1 MIRHLKIGEIRL
13 SLEKL
18 EVENYKSLHS
28 LTIPIRKFNVFIGR
42 NNSGKSNLLDCL
54 QFISEITTNPT
65 NTAFAARGDYS
76 HVVFGGYLKEQ
87 ITLKVWQD
95 INGVKIDYEI
105 ILGENGIINERVFDE
120 SRNLVLLDRKEPGT
134 IKILNEVEHSTGTLG
149 TNPIVS
155 GLMYVR
161 TNPVYQKI
169 SPTLANLVSF
179 LNSWKFYKLNPAA
192 LRNALDPRRQYD
204 IGRDGSLS
212 PLVLHTLLSEKLSIF
227 KEVEETL
234 RSAIEEIEE
243 LQSPLTEDGRAY
255 VAIKEK
261 SFEKPFDYHQL
272 SDGTLILLAHLLAV
286 QSPAKGKLMAV
297 EEPEDY
303 VHPKL
308 LKFLVDTIKASG
320 TQVLLVTHSPYL
332 LDVISPEDV
341 FIVQKIQGKTRCT
354 SPDKKE
360 LAKFLKDFSMGE
372 LWVSGEFENAK

>member
-1 MIRHLKIGEIRL
+1 MKIDGIKL

-18 EVENYKSLHS
+18 EVNNYKSLHS
-28 LTIPIRKFNVFIGR
+28 LTISLRKFNVFIGR

-54 QFISEITTNPT
+54 QFISEITTINPT
-65 NTAFAARGDYS
+65 SAAFAERGDYS
-76 HVVFGGYLKEQ
+76 HVVFGGNLKEQ

-95 INGVKIDYEI
+95 INGAQTDYEI

-120 SRNLVLLDRKEPGT
+120 SHNLVLLDRKEPGT
-134 IKILNEVEHSTGTLG
+134 VNIFDEGGHSISTIG
-149 TNPIVS
+149 TNPTVS
-155 GLMYVR
+155 GLMYIR
-161 TNPVYQKI
+161 ADPVYQKK

-179 LNSWKFYKLNPAA
+179 LNDWKFYKLNPAA
-192 LRNALDPRRQYD
+192 LRSALGARRQYD
-204 IGRDGSLS
+204 IGKDGSLT

-243 LQSPLTEDGRAY
+243 LQSPLTVDGKAY

-261 SFEKPFDYHQL
+261 SFEKPFDYNQL

-286 QSPAKGKLMAV
+286 QSPAKGKLIAV

-320 TQVLLVTHSPYL
+320 TQVLLVTQSPYL
-332 LDVISPEDV
+332 LDVVSPEDV

-360 LAKFLKDFSMGE
+360 LVKSLKNFTMGE
-372 LWVSGEFENAK
+372 LWASGEFENAK